1 MSYGA
6 STSDAYRPVGL
17 YAGPVLKWREA
28 AAARRTRSSRPLPII
43 GYLNAT
49 APDGNCLPLRRSREP
64 SPGSEL
70 APWEQVLS
78 E

>member
-17 YAGPVLKWREA
+17 YARWA